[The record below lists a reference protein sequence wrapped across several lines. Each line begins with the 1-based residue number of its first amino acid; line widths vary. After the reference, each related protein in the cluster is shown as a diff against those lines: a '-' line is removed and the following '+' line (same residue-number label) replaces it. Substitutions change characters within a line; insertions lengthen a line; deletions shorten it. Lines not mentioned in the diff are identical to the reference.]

1 MKKILLFVLCAL
13 IAVSASLGLTAC
25 GKTKIGVQSGTTGQ
39 YFVDGDEDWGF
50 DGIEGYKAKGYANGG
65 LAVQDLKNGAV
76 KYVVI
81 DNDPAMRL
89 QASVEGIKVIP
100 IPLTVEEYDV
110 VRVSA
115 ENARGR
121 ILLKNDSFVVNKD
134 LNGILYVD
142 IERTADLDRKNN
154 SAELINA
161 AYYTCRFHSGKSS

>member
-1 MKKILLFVLCAL
+1 MSYVKQVILLLNIKWQKYPYLCLLHILKLILDLFKALCAN
-13 IAVSASLGLTAC
+13 T
-25 GKTKIGVQSGTTGQ
+25 
-39 YFVDGDEDWGF
+39 
-50 DGIEGYKAKGYANGG
+50 
-65 LAVQDLKNGAV
+65 
-76 KYVVI
+76 
-81 DNDPAMRL
+81 
-89 QASVEGIKVIP
+89 
-100 IPLTVEEYDV
+100 LTVEEYDV